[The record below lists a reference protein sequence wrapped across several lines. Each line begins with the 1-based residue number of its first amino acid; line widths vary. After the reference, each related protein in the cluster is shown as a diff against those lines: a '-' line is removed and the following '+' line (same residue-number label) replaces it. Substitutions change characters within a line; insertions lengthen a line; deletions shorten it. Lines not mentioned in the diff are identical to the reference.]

1 MFEKF
6 YNTFLDW
13 LNYNSQD
20 DYVNKL
26 KNKILFIDNI
36 WQLSKKNKKKL

>member
-6 YNTFLDW
+6 YNTFLDE

-20 DYVNKL
+20 DYINKL
-26 KNKILFIDNI
+26 ENKILFIDNI
-36 WQLSKKNKKKL
+36 WQLSKKNKK

>member
-36 WQLSKKNKKKL
+36 WQLSKKNKK